1 MPIPTPTIPG
11 TIPATWDALMQALQ
25 VQGYDVATITE
36 QGITTLNQLKDWAA
50 AQGLELIEISEVVG
64 YTFAKVA
71 PSDPASTTAVTTQVV
86 TDIATVGGAGTAV
99 QTVTSGGPKA
109 LAFVSKLVAVSAA
122 ISLLVSEIGAALVPE
137 EVEQDLITTADPYT
151 IYNGEI
157 PILIDADGTVHFM
170 SEFIEAIRQRCI
182 ELGVFNTTSEID
194 TAQDSSKLNEP
205 VSAYNFPI
213 VPAAIDSGW
222 SFNFRDGNDWH
233 RFEFDSSDCPYNVYF
248 MPFQREIP
256 EGNIYVTIAY
266 WSDVKG
272 SDIGNPSD
280 IGYVTIKDTNLTTA
294 QTYTNR
300 QWLRRIQAKDGTYYY
315 MRVDRT
321 YDQSRY
327 TNIDPSPITINGV
340 YGNTSP
346 IESDLAYML
355 GNWMV
360 PGEGVPGI
368 SPASDLISR
377 GVTDM
382 TKKISEVIPEL
393 DQNKIQTAN
402 PTDEDLENKRDWYP
416 ASINTEDVFTDGA
429 TEDETSTAPEGIV
442 KPELEPDILDAVRD
456 LIDSITPNPTIP
468 VDDSGDTPPENPP
481 LTPGSDGTGSNGLW
495 SIYNPSLQAVHDF
508 GAWLW
513 SDTLADQFK
522 RIFNS
527 PIDGVIGFHLI
538 YCTPIRGAAKS
549 IKCGFLT
556 SPVSADTVAN
566 QYVEIDCGTVP
577 VNEYYGNA
585 LDYDNTSVSIYL
597 PFVGI
602 VPLDT
607 HVVMGSS
614 LNVTYRV
621 DVLTGTCLAQIKV
634 IKENSNAVMYAF
646 EGNCSV
652 QIPLTGTTYT
662 GMVGALIGG
671 LSASV
676 SFMAGDMMH
685 AVSGAASAVSSAMG
699 GKAGFKQSGTM
710 GSNAGAL
717 GIRIPYVI
725 ITHPI
730 TAMPAG
736 FENVRGLPSTELVTL
751 GSVSGFTSIRDIHLE
766 GIPATAEEIN
776 EIKELLSEG
785 VIF

>member
-1 MPIPTPTIPG
+1 MPVSTPLPTVPG
-11 TIPATWDALMQALQ
+11 TVPETWNALLQALQ
-25 VQGYDVATITE
+25 AQGYDIATITE
-36 QGITTLNQLKDWAA
+36 QGITTINQLKEWAA

-71 PSDPASTTAVTTQVV
+71 PADPANTTAVTTQVV

-99 QTVTSGGPKA
+99 STVTSGGPKT
-109 LAFVSKLVAVSAA
+109 LGLVSKLVAVSACL
-122 ISLLVSEIGAALVPE
+122 SLLVAEIGAGLVPP
-137 EVEQDLITTADPYT
+137 EVETDLITSADPYT
-151 IYNGEI
+151 IDGENI
-157 PILIDADGTVHFM
+157 PVLIDENGKSYFM
-170 SEFIEAIRQRCI
+170 EDFIEAIRRKAI
-182 ELGVFNTTSEID
+182 ELGIFDVDSTEQVPDADASLLYNSKSIYTFPIKSTTPVGISWHIQVDAGSVFEITEVSGNDPVHAFIWQRGTYVRLILTSKSAFSYTRYRPNQGYSETINVTYSTTSRNGSTVYYAEAVSGNNNNFTKIIW
-194 TAQDSSKLNEP
+194 DSDIPDIS
-205 VSAYNFPI
+205 I
-213 VPAAIDSGW
+213 VTGDS
-222 SFNFRDGNDWH
+222 DA
-233 RFEFDSSDCPYNVYF
+233 NV
-248 MPFQREIP
+248 
-256 EGNIYVTIAY
+256 NTDIAY
-266 WSDVKG
+266 MVNFLSEGG
-272 SDIGNPSD
+272 SG
-280 IGYVTIKDTNLTTA
+280 GVE
-294 QTYTNR
+294 
-300 QWLRRIQAKDGTYYY
+300 G
-315 MRVDRT
+315 
-321 YDQSRY
+321 
-327 TNIDPSPITINGV
+327 IT
-340 YGNTSP
+340 
-346 IESDLAYML
+346 
-355 GNWMV
+355 
-360 PGEGVPGI
+360 
-368 SPASDLISR
+368 PASDLITA
-377 GVTDM
+377 GVTDL

-393 DQNKIQTAN
+393 EQNKTETAN
-402 PTDEDLENKRDWYP
+402 PTDEDLENKKPWYP
-416 ASINTEDVFTDGA
+416 VSINTEDVFTDGA
-429 TEDETSTAPEGIV
+429 TEDETSTAPEGNV
-442 KPELEPDILDAVRD
+442 KPEIEPDILDAIRD
-456 LIDSITPNPTIP
+456 LIDSINPNPTVP

-481 LTPGSDGTGSNGLW
+481 LTPGSDATGSNGLW

-538 YCTPIRGAAKS
+538 YCTPITGTAKP

-556 SPVSADTVAN
+556 SPVNADTVAN
-566 QYVEIDCGTVP
+566 QYVEIDCGNVT

-585 LDYDNTSVSIYL
+585 LDYDNTSISIYL

-634 IKENSNAVMYAF
+634 IKQNSSAVMYAF

-676 SFMAGDMMH
+676 SFMAGDMVH
-685 AVSGAASAVSSAMG
+685 AVTGAASAVSSAMG

-776 EIKELLSEG
+776 EIKELLAEG
-785 VIF
+785 VIL